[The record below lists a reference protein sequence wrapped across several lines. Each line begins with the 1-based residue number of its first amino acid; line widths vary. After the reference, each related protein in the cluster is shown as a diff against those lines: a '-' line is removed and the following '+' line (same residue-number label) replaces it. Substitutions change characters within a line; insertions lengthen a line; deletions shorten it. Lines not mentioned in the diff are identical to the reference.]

1 MTETYSYKAKLMEIV
16 TNKITLLSI
25 FIFFIGTFASYNGL
39 STFKVNIYAFSDNP
53 ILGNL
58 MYITFII
65 LINERVLESY
75 NSSVRKP
82 LRLHYVTEIDKTQ
95 KLIDQER
102 ELLPAKDMVLTKN
115 QKIIFD
121 YIKILESKLVKQQE
135 RLGEFK
141 LETRI
146 KLVYLSLIIG
156 GFASAMGCLN
166 VFSPFLDG
174 TLFIGSSENLVL
186 NYQRAIF
193 DGFAAVLSAWLIAGG
208 SEGWNSVTSWAESA
222 VNPKKL

>member
-1 MTETYSYKAKLMEIV
+1 
-16 TNKITLLSI
+16 
-25 FIFFIGTFASYNGL
+25 
-39 STFKVNIYAFSDNP
+39 
-53 ILGNL
+53 

-156 GFASAMGCLN
+156 GFASVMGCLN

-193 DGFAAVLSAWLIAGG
+193 DGFELYSGLDGLYSMFSNEILLLIFWLHFLAIKQGIFC
-208 SEGWNSVTSWAESA
+208 VCLF
-222 VNPKKL
+222 VII